1 MKTKKFIKLFL
12 IIALTSCTMAPK
24 YLRPETNLPFKETN
38 NPSKKK
44 ITQITWQEFF
54 QSPDLQ
60 RVIELALKNNY
71 DLKIANLNI
80 EKAQATHNI
89 ARANLLP
96 TVNATGL
103 ETRQGV
109 PSAFA
114 VFTPKKQFRANVS
127 VAAYELDFFGRL
139 RSLKKSALENFLASQ
154 EARNVMQISL
164 ISETINSYA
173 QLLVDREIFKIMEEN
188 VATQNSRYQLV
199 EKRHKNGIDSQVELL
214 NAANLLENAKNN
226 RETYAKLVQQDKNA
240 LMFLTG
246 NFDEKLLPQDVSI
259 NDIKINEDLLDFIPS
274 ESLLSRPDIWQAEH
288 QLKSANANIGAARAA
303 FFPSITLSGNY
314 GYGSRN
320 LSSLFSSQLWSFTPQ
335 INLPIFTGGRN
346 IANLKLANLEKK
358 IEIVNYEKAIQTAF
372 REALDQLATR
382 EAAEKQLK
390 SFDEILNIQTKN
402 YNLLEKKHLVG
413 ISSKLNSLDAKI
425 SLLSAKQNQAN
436 MKKEYIANLI
446 SLYKVL
452 GGGSEAMERDK

>member
-1 MKTKKFIKLFL
+1 MKIKKLLKLFL
-12 IIALTSCTMAPK
+12 VFALTSCTMAPK
-24 YLRPETNLPFKETN
+24 YKRPENNLPFEQSSN
-38 NPSKKK
+38 ASKKK

-80 EKAQATHNI
+80 EKAQATHDI

-96 TVNATGL
+96 TANAVGF

-109 PSAFA
+109 PKAFA
-114 VFTPKKQFRANVS
+114 SFTPKKQFRANVS

-139 RSLKKSALENFLASQ
+139 RSLKKSAWESFLASQ
-154 EARNVMQISL
+154 EARNVIQISL
-164 ISETINSYA
+164 ISETVNSYA
-173 QLLVDREIFKIMEEN
+173 QLLVDREILKIMEEN
-188 VATQNSRYQLV
+188 IVTQTNRHQLI
-199 EKRHKNGIDSQVELL
+199 EKRYKNGLDSQVELL
-214 NAANLLENAKNN
+214 NAKNLLENAKNN
-226 RETYAKLVQQDKNA
+226 RETYAKLVKQDKNA

-246 NFDEKLLPQDVSI
+246 SFDEKLLPQDVTI

-274 ESLLSRPDIWQAEH
+274 QTLLSRPDVQQAEH
-288 QLKSANANIGAARAA
+288 QLKSANADIGAARAA
-303 FFPSITLSGNY
+303 FFPSITLTGNY
-314 GYGSRN
+314 GYGSRD
-320 LSSLFSSQLWSFTPQ
+320 LSSLFSSPLWSFTPQ
-335 INLPIFTGGRN
+335 INLPIFTGGKN
-346 IANLKLANLEKK
+346 IANLKIANLEKK

-372 REALDQLATR
+372 REALDQLAIR
-382 EAAEKQLK
+382 ETAEKQLK
-390 SFDEILNIQTKN
+390 SFDEILTIQTKN
-402 YNLLEKKHLVG
+402 YNLAEKKNLVG
-413 ISSKLNSLDAKI
+413 ISSKLNSLDAKV

-452 GGGSEAMERDK
+452 GGGSDMMEREE